1 VPMSVHFGS
10 VSERLTP
17 VSETDDLWGGSLISV
32 CFDPV
37 GWTLR
42 FGVETLEKEQRRRY
56 ELVLDDVTQWHSSRG
71 VPLPWNY
78 AELTE
83 VHVSEVEDQVL
94 VDLVMWSDETS
105 LRARCSRVRVLR
117 LA

>member
-1 VPMSVHFGS
+1 MSAHLGS
-10 VSERLTP
+10 VSERLAH
-17 VSETDDLWGGSLISV
+17 VSETDDLWGGSLMSV
-32 CFDPV
+32 SFDPV
-37 GWTLR
+37 AWTLR
-42 FGVETLEKEQRRRY
+42 LGVETLGKEERRRY
-56 ELVLDDVTQWHSSRG
+56 ELILDDVTQWHSSRG

-94 VDLVMWSDETS
+94 VEVVMWSDENFLS
-105 LRARCSRVRVLR
+105 ARCSRVRVVR